1 MPGSAHHPLV
11 IQSKLA
17 APRLHQRTLPRP
29 RINARLLEAADY
41 RLTLIQAG
49 AGYGK
54 STALALFAAAA
65 PFPTVWYHLDADDT
79 DPLRFLLHLWHGF
92 SRTTDGFSTV
102 SLAMLEELA
111 GTPRSSEGG
120 ATYTEA
126 EQAAV
131 WYGVVD
137 ALSNALSEGTG
148 PAALILD
155 DVHVLDS
162 APVTLRV
169 LDRLVGRAPD
179 RLRFLLAGRYPLR
192 LPNLV
197 GWRVRG
203 EVLEIGQAELAF
215 TSEEIASL
223 FRDHYG
229 AALADDQVDLLAQRL
244 EGWVMPLPLVWQ
256 RLRSQPQAEAIDHT
270 QSLSLTLSR
279 LSGSGSDL
287 FAYLAHEVIDQQPP
301 DVGEFLRQTSVLR
314 RMTADTCDALRQATN
329 SREILRYLRES
340 GLFVVDLGD
349 GMVRYHHLFHDLLR
363 HQLSD
368 VEAMAMHQRAAQ
380 YFEAQADDDEAIS
393 HWLAAGELGLVE
405 GYQAAARLLDEL
417 GRSRVRVGQLETLAS
432 WLGHLPPDILY
443 DHPPLLVYLGD
454 IARLQSRFGEAL
466 GWYEQAEARS
476 RAQGDVPALG
486 QSLRGQARVYL
497 DTVNPSQAERLLQ
510 AALRLSDGEEDL
522 EGRARL
528 LELLAENLI
537 NRGHADEARHYQ
549 AQAQELRDSGPDSAD
564 ISARLLLRTG
574 RLEQARRLL
583 EERVLAERD
592 NPVMRPRAHR
602 ETFLLLS
609 LVLAMQGDQA
619 GAAGYAQAGTERGLA
634 LQSPFVS
641 AVGHMRQG
649 HAWLLQPGAA
659 AYEAAERCFREAIT
673 ISDRLAVP
681 RLKVEA
687 NWGLCHVYGFRGE
700 IDRAA
705 QTAATGIELARIAG
719 DEWVEAIISLAMGS
733 SYMLAGEENEALE
746 WLAQA
751 HTTFR
756 NCGDT
761 HGEAAARLWQCLVW
775 QRTRDEARLQRD
787 LAELL
792 RLVQEHGY
800 DHLFKQATLLGPPDS
815 RSLIPLL
822 LFARERG
829 TGRPWGQTADRLLAS
844 LGLDGLRSHPGY
856 QLRVQMLGTF
866 RLWRGLDEVPAA
878 AWKRRSARQ
887 LFQLL
892 LTHRHQLLERERLCD
907 MLWPGLGPAEAERD
921 FKVAHSTL
929 CGLLEPERVRNAPSA
944 LILRDESRYGIRPE
958 ADLWIDAEAFEAAIA
973 DGDGHLPGSTAML
986 THYQEALRLYKGD
999 YLQDAPYEEWATEER
1014 ERLLTLYLRTA
1025 ERVAALQAQ
1034 DGAWEDVI
1042 ATCRLILA
1050 RDNCWEQAYRL
1061 MMAAHAHLGNRAQA
1075 LRTYQRCVAALEDE
1089 LGVGPSALTEEA
1101 YRSLLVAP
1109 TG

>member
-1 MPGSAHHPLV
+1 MPSPSHHPLV
-11 IQSKLA
+11 VHSKLA
-17 APRLHQRTLPRP
+17 APRLHRRTLPRL
-29 RINARLLEAADY
+29 RIESRLLEAADY

-54 STALALFAAAA
+54 STALAAFAEVA
-65 PFPTVWYHLDADDT
+65 PFPTVWYHLDHDDT
-79 DPLRFLLHLWHGF
+79 DPLRFLLHVWHGF
-92 SRTTDGFSTV
+92 SRAINGFSTTP
-102 SLAMLEELA
+102 LAMLEA
-111 GTPRSSEGG
+111 MVDTPRAHGEPGG
-120 ATYTEA
+120 ASSEA

-137 ALSNALSEGTG
+137 ALSNALTDAGDTV
-148 PAALILD
+148 ALILD

-169 LDRLVGRAPD
+169 LDRLIGRAPD

-215 TSEEIASL
+215 TSDEIATL

-229 AALADDQVDLLAQRL
+229 ATLSDEQVRLLTQRL
-244 EGWVMPLPLVWQ
+244 EGWAMPLPLVWQ
-256 RLRSQPQAEAIDHT
+256 RLRAQPQADNDPTHH
-270 QSLSLTLSR
+270 LSLTLAG

-287 FAYLAHEVIDQQPP
+287 FTYLAHEVIDQQPP

-314 RMTADTCDALRQATN
+314 QMTAESCDALRQAEN

-340 GLFVVDLGD
+340 SLFVVDLGD
-349 GMVRYHHLFHDLLR
+349 GTVRYHNLFHDLLR
-363 HQLSD
+363 HQLPD
-368 VEAMAMHQRAAQ
+368 DEAMAMHQRAAHYYESQ
-380 YFEAQADDDEAIS
+380 DNDDEAIA
-393 HWLAAGELGLVE
+393 HWLAGGELGLTE
-405 GYQAAARLLDEL
+405 GYQSAARLLDEL
-417 GRSRVRVGQLETLAS
+417 GRSRVRIGQLETLAA
-432 WLGHLPPDILY
+432 WLGNLPPDVLY

-466 GWYEQAEARS
+466 AWYEQAEARS
-476 RAQGDVPALG
+476 RAQGDVPGLG

-510 AALRLSDGEEDL
+510 AALRLSDGEDDL

-537 NRGHADEARHYQ
+537 NRGHADEARDYQ

-583 EERVLAERD
+583 EERVLAER
-592 NPVMRPRAHR
+592 NHPVMRPRAHR

-609 LVLAMQGDQA
+609 LVLSMLGDES
-619 GAAGYAQAGTERGLA
+619 GAAGYAQAGTERGLS
-634 LQSPFVS
+634 LQSPFVT
-641 AVGHMRQG
+641 AVGHMRRG
-649 HAWLLQPGAA
+649 HAWLLRSEPG

-673 ISDRLAVP
+673 ISERLAVP

-687 NWGLCHVYGFRGE
+687 NWGLCHVYGFRGD

-705 QTAATGIELARIAG
+705 ETAAAGIELARAAG
-719 DEWVEAIISLAMGS
+719 DEWVEAIIRLAMGAS
-733 SYMLAGEENEALE
+733 LTLAGEETAALE

-751 HTTFR
+751 QTAFR

-761 HGEAAARLWQCLVW
+761 HGEAATRLWHCLVW
-775 QRTRDEARLQRD
+775 QRTGDEARLQRD
-787 LAELL
+787 LIDLL

-800 DHLFKQATLLGPPDS
+800 EHLFKRETLLGPPDT
-815 RSLIPLL
+815 RALVPLL
-822 LFARERG
+822 LLARDRG
-829 TGRPWGQTADRLLAS
+829 SGAAWGQTADRLLAA
-844 LGLDGLRSHPGY
+844 LDLDGLRLHPGY
-856 QLRVQMLGTF
+856 QLRIQVLGPF
-866 RLWRGLDEVPAA
+866 RLWRGQDEVPAS

-887 LFQLL
+887 LLQLL
-892 LTHRHQLLERERLCD
+892 LTHRHQLLERDQICE
-907 MLWPGLGPAEAERD
+907 MLWPGLGSSEAERD

-929 CGLLEPERVRNAPSA
+929 CSLLEPDRARNAPSA
-944 LILRDESRYGIRPE
+944 FILRDASRYGIRPE
-958 ADLWIDAEAFEAAIA
+958 ADIWLDAAAFEAAVIA
-973 DGDGHLPGSTAML
+973 GDAHQQNSTAML
-986 THYQEALRLYKGD
+986 AHYQQALALYQGD
-999 YLQDAPYEEWATEER
+999 YLQDALYEEWATVER

-1025 ERVAALQAQ
+1025 ERVATLQAE
-1034 DGAWEDVI
+1034 DEAWEDVI

-1061 MMAAHAHLGNRAQA
+1061 MMTAYARLGNRAQA
-1075 LRTYQRCVAALEDE
+1075 LRTYQRCEAALQAE

-1101 YRSLLVAP
+1101 YQALVKRV
-1109 TG
+1109 G